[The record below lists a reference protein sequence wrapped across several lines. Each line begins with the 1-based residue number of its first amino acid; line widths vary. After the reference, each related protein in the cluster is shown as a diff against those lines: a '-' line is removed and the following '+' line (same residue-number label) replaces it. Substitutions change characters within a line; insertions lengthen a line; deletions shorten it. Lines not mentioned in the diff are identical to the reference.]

1 VTFFDKILHVE
12 IKVLAA
18 YEMFEDMGPT
28 VHSIY
33 FSIIESFH
41 G

>member
-1 VTFFDKILHVE
+1 MFDKMLHV
-12 IKVLAA
+12 VLAA
-18 YEMFEDMGPT
+18 YKMFEDMGPT

-33 FSIIESFH
+33 FSMIESFH